1 MNHNQ
6 AILKMVELLGKKFI
20 ENDKRGIQL
29 QELLHFNSF
38 SELMLLSELGRTE
51 PMSTQELLRGIELD
65 RGILDTLIKNL
76 MARKLIYKEKDEDDK
91 RKAYIGLTDQGK
103 EQVLIFRRIEEE
115 AMQFVM
121 KDMSI
126 NEQKAIL
133 KFLSRINQLT
143 VDKYEE

>member
-1 MNHNQ
+1 MNHNL

-20 ENDKRGIQL
+20 ENDKRGIQFE
-29 QELLHFNSF
+29 ELLHFNSF

-51 PMSTQELLRGIELD
+51 RMSTQELLRGIELD

-76 MARKLIYKEKDEDDK
+76 IARKLVYKEKDEDDK

-103 EQVLIFRRIEEE
+103 EQVLIFRKVEEE

-121 KDMSI
+121 KDMSV

>member
-1 MNHNQ
+1 MNHNL
-6 AILKMVELLGKKFI
+6 AILKMTELISKKFM
-20 ENDKRGIQL
+20 ENDKKGVQL
-29 QELLHFNSF
+29 EGLMYFNSF
-38 SELMLLSELGRTE
+38 LELMLLGELGRVE
-51 PMSTQELLRGIELD
+51 RMSTQDLLKVIELD
-65 RGILDTLIKNL
+65 RGVLDTQIKNL
-76 MARKLIYKEKDEDDK
+76 SMRKLIYKDKDEDDR

-103 EQVLIFRRIEEE
+103 EQVAIFRKIEEE

>member
-1 MNHNQ
+1 MNHNL
-6 AILKMVELLGKKFI
+6 AILKMTELLSKKFI
-20 ENDKRGIQL
+20 ENDKKGLRLEGL
-29 QELLHFNSF
+29 MYFNGF

-51 PMSTQELLRGIELD
+51 RMSTQDLLKVIELD

-76 MARKLIYKEKDEDDK
+76 TMRKLIYKEKDEDDR

-103 EQVLIFRRIEEE
+103 EQMEIFRRIEEE

-121 KDMSI
+121 KDMSV

>member
-1 MNHNQ
+1 MNHNL
-6 AILKMVELLGKKFI
+6 AILKMTELLSKKFI
-20 ENDKRGIQL
+20 EKDKKGVQL
-29 QELLHFNSF
+29 EGLMHFNSF
-38 SELMLLSELGRTE
+38 LELMLLNELGRTE
-51 PMSTQELLRGIELD
+51 RMSTQDLLKVIELD
-65 RGILDTLIKNL
+65 RGVLDTQIKNL
-76 MARKLIYKEKDEDDK
+76 SMRRLIYKEKDEDDK

-103 EQVLIFRRIEEE
+103 EQVEVFRKIEED